1 MSDDYFEQNKRSGIN
16 RGVDPTPAAQET
28 WFANLDHESRAQV
41 LDKYDQEDAGT
52 ADQALSIQEAF
63 DGAERRQH
71 ITRLH
76 QIHAALR
83 RSNR

>member
-1 MSDDYFEQNKRSGIN
+1 MNDDYFEQNKRSGIN
-16 RGVDPTPAAQET
+16 RGVEATPAAQEG
-28 WFANLDHESRAQV
+28 WFATLDHENRALV
-41 LDKYDQEDAGT
+41 LDKYHQEDVAA

-71 ITRLH
+71 IARLH

>member
-16 RGVDPTPAAQET
+16 RGIDPTPAEQEK
-28 WFANLDHESRAQV
+28 WFAGLDHEQRAQV
-41 LDKYDQEDAGT
+41 LDKYGQEDAGT
-52 ADQALSIQEAF
+52 TDQALSIEEAY
-63 DGAERRQH
+63 DGTERRH
-71 ITRLH
+71 HVARLH

>member
-16 RGVDPTPAAQET
+16 RGVEPTLAAQEK

-41 LDKYDQEDAGT
+41 LDRYGEEDVRA
-52 ADQALSIQEAF
+52 AEQPINISEAW
-63 DGAERRQH
+63 DEAERRGH
-71 ITRLH
+71 IARLH

>member
-16 RGVDPTPAAQET
+16 RGADPAPEAQEK
-28 WFANLDHESRAQV
+28 WFAALDHDQRALM
-41 LDKYDQEDAGT
+41 LDTYDKEDAAT

-63 DGAERRQH
+63 DGTERRLH
-71 ITRLH
+71 VARLH